1 MPPFIYLVRHAHAS
15 DSADDAA
22 RKLSDRGHKQMKKL
36 ARLLEPSGAFQPAE
50 IWHSPLVRARETAEL
65 LKNLLRLDGPLVEHR
80 DLEPGADPAVI
91 ARKLGRATKPV
102 AVVGHEPHLS
112 ALASLLVGGA
122 TEPVLFTVRKAT
134 VIALE
139 STGDGWSV
147 RWQVSPDLFD

>member
-1 MPPFIYLVRHAHAS
+1 MPLILYLVRHAHAL
-15 DSADDAA
+15 DAADDAV

-36 ARLLEPSGAFQPAE
+36 ARLLEPSGAFKPAE

-65 LKNLLRLDGPLVEHR
+65 LKDHLRLGAPLVEHR
-80 DLEPGADPAVI
+80 ELEPEADPAVL
-91 ARKLGRATKPV
+91 ARKLRGITKPT

-122 TEPVLFTVRKAT
+122 TEPVLFTVKKAT

-139 STGDGWSV
+139 PAEHRWSV